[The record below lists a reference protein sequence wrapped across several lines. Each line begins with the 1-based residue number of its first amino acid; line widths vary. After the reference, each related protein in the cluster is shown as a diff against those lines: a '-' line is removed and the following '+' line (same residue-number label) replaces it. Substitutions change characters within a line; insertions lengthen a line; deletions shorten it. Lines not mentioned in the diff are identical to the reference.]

1 MASAFFEMNIAMS
14 GLFAAQRGLSVT
26 SNNIGNAATKGYS
39 RQVLD
44 QRASKAMGGMGI
56 GMVGTGVET
65 VQIRRVRDSYLDS
78 KLWSQNDTLGEYTVK
93 TEQNALVESV
103 FGEPSDAGFT
113 AIFNDVFAALDDLT
127 KLPSEGERKEA
138 LRQTLIG
145 FSKYYNSA
153 SQTLSE
159 FQRDLNF
166 EISAKV
172 DEINMLSK
180 RIESLNKQIYQQEMH
195 GDISNSLRDERE
207 LCVDRLSQLVNIEA
221 KEVEVVRADGKKEMQ
236 FQVKANG
243 QMLVDHFESRTLTV
257 QARTTGD
264 KLNKQDVE
272 GLFDIK
278 WEDGL
283 DFDMNDINLSGELKG
298 LIDMRDGCGV
308 KSGDDKTEN
317 DVTYKGIPYY
327 VKKMDTFVQEFAK
340 TMNEVYNQGADGK
353 QIYTS
358 MVTQDKDGNDITVN
372 VPKHVMFSYTE
383 NGKKV
388 PAKPEDF
395 LLRNVDGHLI
405 DENGRLLEDG
415 DTAVI
420 DYSKITAK
428 DFSVSE
434 TIYEGSENIRTNFE
448 HDPTTG
454 DNPNESNNDLLLALL
469 KQKDNKH
476 MFKEGDPK
484 DFMISMFSELG
495 ISTKEAKMYQKS
507 QTNLTKT
514 IQNQRL
520 SVSQVDTNEEFMN
533 LVKYNQAY
541 QVAAKLLTTMDG
553 IYETTIFKLGNW

>member
-257 QARTTGD
+257 QARATGD

-308 KSGDDKTEN
+308 KSQGDVTDE

-327 VKKMDTFVQEFAK
+327 IKKMDTFVQEFAK
-340 TMNEVYNQGADGK
+340 TMNEVYNQDGSGK
-353 QIYTS
+353 Q
-358 MVTQDKDGNDITVN
+358 VTHNVSVPDGLGGMIDVE
-372 VPKHVMFSYTE
+372 VPKHMLFSYTE

-388 PAKPEDF
+388 PAKAEDF
-395 LLRNVDGHLI
+395 LLRNDAGQLI
-405 DENGRLLEDG
+405 DEKGKVLATGE
-415 DTAVI
+415 TAVI

-428 DFSVSE
+428 DFSISDTV
-434 TIYEGSENIRTNFE
+434 YEGSENIRTNFE

-514 IQNQRL
+514 IENQRL